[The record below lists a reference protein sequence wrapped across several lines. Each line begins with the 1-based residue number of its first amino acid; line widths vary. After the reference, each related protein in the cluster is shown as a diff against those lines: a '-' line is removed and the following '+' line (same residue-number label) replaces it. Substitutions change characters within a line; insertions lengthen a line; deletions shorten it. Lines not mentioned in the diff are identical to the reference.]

1 MSTDKSQARNTIS
14 ILQLYWRSLQVTII
28 SAGRRSDR
36 VFLFG
41 YFMLNVVI
49 ALIWTQVA
57 TKIVQSSKEVRYNI
71 EAWVAR
77 NYRIILCWKR

>member
-1 MSTDKSQARNTIS
+1 MSTDESQGRNTIS

-49 ALIWTQVA
+49 ALIW
-57 TKIVQSSKEVRYNI
+57 
-71 EAWVAR
+71 AR
-77 NYRIILCWKR
+77 LRQK